1 MLSNTLANIPATAL
15 TGTLFIA
22 TDTFALYR
30 YNGSTWQLIGG
41 PGTGTITGSGANG
54 QIAYFNASS
63 VLTSSSAFTVSGN
76 RMTIRELQ
84 TNTDADLNG
93 VIFGRGG
100 SGKVFNTA
108 GGGGA
113 LGSNTTAVDGYNV
126 ALGFEALGNH
136 TTPQNCVAI
145 GAYSLGF
152 GTGFGINNAVGY
164 AALRELTTGTQ
175 NNAIGYEAIFGCTTG
190 SSNTGIGHTVMYFT
204 TTGSRNTAIGNS
216 ALNHA
221 SLGNDNVAIGNDAGS
236 NTGNGNSNS
245 SPIQSIYIGSV
256 VKSING
262 TGGQTNEIVI
272 GYNAVGNGSNTVTL
286 GNTSI
291 VNTYLQGTVN
301 ASHVAVV
308 KSNSGIAIAIT
319 DSANGNALN
328 INKTGSGF
336 AIQVTAGTVSFA
348 DNTAM
353 SVNSGSGA
361 TVGNGNIDPFGREN
375 DKTFSV
381 NSVGNSA
388 IAINAATGAGRG
400 ALIDFGT
407 NGVRTAELI
416 SNVNETTL
424 GTLINKPLK
433 FAVNGIEQSRFAEST
448 GNLLIATTTDNL
460 TDKLQVN
467 GSITS
472 NQHITAL
479 NYISSTEIVS
489 SSLLTLRFNAAKL
502 IGRNG
507 ADTLY
512 YELIKVNSSDQ
523 IEIDSSAV
531 GTVFGSYIKTSNPAA
546 GTAQAWKLGSYVSG
560 AIAATGYVQIDIA
573 GNAYKLLT
581 ST

>member
-1 MLSNTLANIPATAL
+1 MSWYLSYISNQREVPAMLSNTLANIPATAL
-15 TGTLFIA
+15 TGTLFVA

-30 YNGSTWQLIGG
+30 YDGSTWALIGG
-41 PGTGTITGSGANG
+41 PGTGTITGTLTSG
-54 QIAYFNASS
+54 QVVYASG
-63 VLTSSSAFTVSGN
+63 VNTVTSSSAFVVSGN
-76 RMTIRELQ
+76 RMTIQVLQ

-100 SGKVFNTA
+100 AGKVFNTA
-108 GGGGA
+108 GGAGA

-301 ASHVAVV
+301 ASHIAVT
-308 KSNSGIAIAIT
+308 KTASGIAIDIT

-328 INKTGSGF
+328 INKTGSGN
-336 AIQVTAGTVSFA
+336 AINVQAGICNIQGLNVNANAVINKTLSFNADIDGNGSLFISPITATANFLIKNFRGAATSEIQMNSNG
-348 DNTAM
+348 NTFINQLGG
-353 SVNSGSGA
+353 VV
-361 TVGNGNIDPFGREN
+361 TVGPIVPDLINTLLVGGGIL
-375 DKTFSV
+375 T
-381 NSVGNSA
+381 SVG
-388 IAINAATGAGRG
+388 IT
-400 ALIDFGT
+400 
-407 NGVRTAELI
+407 
-416 SNVNETTL
+416 
-424 GTLINKPLK
+424 
-433 FAVNGIEQSRFAEST
+433 T
-448 GNLLIATTTDNL
+448 GNP
-460 TDKLQVN
+460 
-467 GSITS
+467 TS
-472 NQHITAL
+472 
-479 NYISSTEIVS
+479 
-489 SSLLTLRFNAAKL
+489 
-502 IGRNG
+502 
-507 ADTLY
+507 
-512 YELIKVNSSDQ
+512 
-523 IEIDSSAV
+523 
-531 GTVFGSYIKTSNPAA
+531 
-546 GTAQAWKLGSYVSG
+546 GTAQPWKLGSYVAVAAPAPTG
-560 AIAATGYVQIDIA
+560 YIEIDINGTLYKIAAGT
-573 GNAYKLLT
+573 
-581 ST
+581 